1 MMLEIIDEIKVALK
15 TNKSLI
21 EGLNKKSFLCWQEDY
36 PVAVVHESVRIK
48 EKDIVESLR
57 DKELLN
63 SKGFSPNRY
72 TDEMITILDSSAPRY
87 IKKVD
92 IMCLKGETH
101 TSYTFNEKRPHDYWK
116 KVENP
121 GDFQSVIE
129 LSNYDA
135 NKDICQIESELRDIM
150 RSSKEVPSV
159 KEIGFIWVATV
170 PKSIDLNRLLKHYF
184 IEKYEIIQKEDQ
196 TIYIGWSD
204 TLKEVNMR
212 YFVCPPK

>member
-1 MMLEIIDEIKVALK
+1 MIKIIDELK
-15 TNKSLI
+15 EVLRNKKLLIEDLNNKS
-21 EGLNKKSFLCWQEDY
+21 SFCWQEDY

-48 EKDIVESLR
+48 EKDIVASLNQ
-57 DKELLN
+57 KELLN
-63 SKGFSPNRY
+63 SEGFSPNSY
-72 TDEMITILDSSAPRY
+72 TDEMIALLGTSAPNY
-87 IKKVD
+87 IKKVS
-92 IMCLKGETH
+92 IMCLKGETY
-101 TSYTFNEKRPHDYWK
+101 TSYTFKEKRPHDYWK

-121 GDFQSVIE
+121 GNFQSVIE
-129 LSNYDA
+129 LSNYDGS
-135 NKDICQIESELRDIM
+135 KDICQIESELRDIM

-196 TIYIGWSD
+196 AIYIGWSD
-204 TLKEVNMR
+204 TLAEVNMR

>member
-21 EGLNKKSFLCWQEDY
+21 EGLNEKSSFSWQEDY

-63 SKGFSPNRY
+63 SNGFSPNHY
-72 TDEMITILDSSAPRY
+72 TDEMITVLDSFAPLY
-87 IKKVD
+87 IKKVS
-92 IMCLKGETH
+92 IMCLKGEAQ
-101 TSYTFNEKRPHDYWK
+101 TSYTFKEKRPHDYWK

-121 GDFQSVIE
+121 GAFQAVIE
-129 LSNYDA
+129 LSSYDTS
-135 NKDICQIESELRDIM
+135 KDICHIESELRDIM

-159 KEIGFIWVATV
+159 KEIGFIWIVTV

-184 IEKYEIIQKEDQ
+184 IEKYEIIQQEDQ
-196 TIYIGWSD
+196 TIYIGWND
-204 TLKEVNMR
+204 TLGEVNMR
-212 YFVCPPK
+212 YFVCPPN

>member
-1 MMLEIIDEIKVALK
+1 MLEIIDEIKVALK

-21 EGLNKKSFLCWQEDY
+21 EGLNKKSSFGWQENY

-48 EKDIVESLR
+48 EKDIVESLK

-63 SKGFSPNRY
+63 SNGFSPNHY
-72 TDEMITILDSSAPRY
+72 TDELITVLGSSAPLY
-87 IKKVD
+87 IKKVS
-92 IMCLKGETH
+92 IMCLAGETH
-101 TSYTFNEKRPHDYWK
+101 TTYTFKEKRPHDYWK

-121 GDFQSVIE
+121 GSFQAIIE
-129 LSNYDA
+129 LSNYDK

-159 KEIGFIWVATV
+159 KRIGFIWVATV
-170 PKSIDLNRLLKHYF
+170 LGSIDLNRLLKHYF
-184 IEKYEIIQKEDQ
+184 MEKYEIIEKEDQ

-204 TLKEVNMR
+204 TLGEVNMR
-212 YFVCPPK
+212 YFVCPPN